1 MDRSQHSP
9 NIYRL
14 PFFALLILCG
24 VLLWRFARFELAL
37 HNPRAQAKPVTARG
51 DLAED
56 EKATIQLFRAA
67 SPSVVFITT
76 SQEQKPPAH
85 KTDLHGMT
93 KSAGQGTGIVWDRQG
108 HILTNFHVLG
118 EETASWTVTLA
129 DHSSWPA
136 SFVGASKSHDIA
148 VLRIFAPPTRLAPIR
163 IGTSRNLQVGQ
174 KVFAIGNPYGFDQT
188 LSTGVISALGRIIKP
203 TAGSEI
209 TGAIQTDAPINPG
222 NSGGPLLD
230 SAGLLIGVNTAL
242 FSPNGSYAGIGF
254 AIPVDTI
261 NLIVTELI
269 QTGRIR
275 RPALGVNVSPGALEE
290 EFGLKGV
297 MILNVSKGGAAE
309 KAGLLPFHWNQ
320 AGHLVLGDL
329 LVAINQDKIENI
341 SDLYQVLGKHSIGET
356 VQVTVLRRGTQ
367 RLRIPVK
374 LQAFDPN

>member
-1 MDRSQHSP
+1 MDRAKSNP

-14 PFFALLILCG
+14 PFFAVLILCG
-24 VLLWRFARFELAL
+24 VLLWRYARTDLYL
-37 HNPRAQAKPVTARG
+37 HNPSAQPKPITARG
-51 DLAED
+51 DLAQD

-76 SQEQKPPAH
+76 SHNK
-85 KTDLHGMT
+85 
-93 KSAGQGTGIVWDRQG
+93 KSAPLGNKDGTSTKNGQGTGIIWNREG
-108 HILTNFHVLG
+108 HILTNYHVIK
-118 EETASWTVTLA
+118 EESATWTVTLA

-136 SFVGASKSHDIA
+136 SLVGASKSQDIA
-148 VLRIFAPPTRLAPIR
+148 ILRIFAPPTRLAPIN
-163 IGTSRNLQVGQ
+163 IGTSQNLQVGQ
-174 KVFAIGNPYGFDQT
+174 KVFAIGNPFGFDQT

-203 TAGSEI
+203 TENAEI

-242 FSPNGSYAGIGF
+242 YSPNGSYAGIGF
-254 AIPVDTI
+254 AIPVDTV

-269 QTGRIR
+269 QSGRIK
-275 RPALGVNVSPGALEE
+275 RPALGVNVSPGNLEE

-309 KAGLLPFHWNQ
+309 KAGLLPFHWNES
-320 AGHLVLGDL
+320 GHLVLGDL
-329 LVAINQDKIENI
+329 LVAINSRRVENL
-341 SDLYQVLGKHSIGET
+341 SDLYRLLGTHQVGET
-356 VQVTVLRRGTQ
+356 VQVTVLRRGTKK
-367 RLRIPVK
+367 LRIPVK